1 MAKFTNPFGQL
12 QLSPTDE
19 RELEKIAYQ
28 LVHETLEKYEAHL
41 NQNHS
46 LVNTDT
52 WKFVKRREDVSV
64 FVERRQAS
72 VSDLPVLMATGTIV
86 GDLDDV
92 MYGVA
97 NETLDAMRLKTSY
110 VEDHLVD
117 ASVLATIAEP
127 TVADPFR
134 VLSVK
139 WAVKGRPLHIRSII
153 KNRDL
158 VYLESTGLAPL
169 SNGERIGFQLLH
181 SVEFPQVPAIDSAV
195 RGNMS
200 MCCLYRQH
208 SKKTVEL
215 FMKGFLDPAG
225 GIMRAI
231 VVQSAAEVMVSVWKN
246 VYCAQMKKLAWAIRR
261 SHKGASSH
269 HKVIQGTQQDGC
281 ASCDKRSLMS
291 KLGGGAHCRLCLQFV
306 CSSCKVVKKLSFI
319 SPDRRLMQQRITFCV
334 LCLTDATNK
343 SALAIAS
350 DEVQFKDRGMYFEG
364 LSMQSTTNS
373 SQSHQSRRWSRAS
386 SDASLM

>member
-1 MAKFTNPFGQL
+1 MAKFTNPFGEL
-12 QLSPTDE
+12 QLSLADE
-19 RELEKIAYQ
+19 RSLEEIAYQ
-28 LVHETLEKYEAHL
+28 LVHETLEKYETHL
-41 NQNHS
+41 NQNRS
-46 LVNTDT
+46 QVNTDT

-64 FVERRQAS
+64 FVERRQVAA
-72 VSDLPVLMATGTIV
+72 SDLPVLMATGTIV

-97 NETLDAMRLKTSY
+97 NETQDAMRLKTSY

-117 ASVLATIAEP
+117 ASVLATIAKP

-134 VLSVK
+134 VLCVK

-153 KNRDL
+153 RNRDL
-158 VYLESTGLAPL
+158 VYLESTGVAPL

-200 MCCLYRQH
+200 ICCLYRQH
-208 SKKTVEL
+208 SSKTVEL
-215 FMKGFLDPAG
+215 YMKGFLDPAG

-261 SHKGASSH
+261 SDKGASSQH
-269 HKVIQGTQQDGC
+269 SVVLRTQQDSC
-281 ASCDKRSLMS
+281 ASCDKRSLMP
-291 KLGGGAHCRLCLQFV
+291 KLSGGAHCRLCLQFV
-306 CSSCKVVKKLSFI
+306 CSSCKLVKKLSFI

-334 LCLTDATNK
+334 LCLTEATNK
-343 SALAIAS
+343 SAMAIAS
-350 DEVQFKDRGMYFEG
+350 DEVQFKDRDMFG
-364 LSMQSTTNS
+364 LSMQSTTSS